1 MKMNE
6 LKLVY
11 FSPTGATRKAV
22 METARNIDLKSVSF
36 DFSVYKEKKPTLKFT
51 RNDLAIFG
59 IPVYYGRVPALFMEY
74 LQNISGDNTP
84 AALVATYGCREYEDA
99 LLELKT
105 EVESRGFK
113 VIGAAAFPAE
123 HSIVPTI
130 GARRPNK
137 TDLKTIAEFGVDLN
151 RRMRKEE
158 SFDHINL
165 QVPGSTPYKKYG
177 KNALF
182 PKADSSMCT
191 LCGACA
197 KACPAGAIP
206 VKEPK
211 KTDTKKCIGCMKCV
225 RVCKQ
230 NARSVNS
237 LKMKV
242 AEGKLRKVCQSDK
255 KAEIFL

>member
-1 MKMNE
+1 
-6 LKLVY
+6 
-11 FSPTGATRKAV
+11 
-22 METARNIDLKSVSF
+22 
-36 DFSVYKEKKPTLKFT
+36 
-51 RNDLAIFG
+51 
-59 IPVYYGRVPALFMEY
+59 MEY

-151 RRMRKEE
+151 RRIRKEE

-165 QVPGSTPYKKYG
+165 QVPGSTPYKKYEKMHFPESRFQYVHTLRRLCKSLSGRCDPG
-177 KNALF
+177 KRAE
-182 PKADSSMCT
+182 KDRY
-191 LCGACA
+191 
-197 KACPAGAIP
+197 
-206 VKEPK
+206 KE
-211 KTDTKKCIGCMKCV
+211 MYRLHEMR

>member
-51 RNDLAIFG
+51 RSDLAIFG

-74 LQNISGDNTP
+74 LQNISGNNTP

-99 LLELKT
+99 LLELKA

-137 TDLKTIAEFGVDLN
+137 TDLKTIAEFGVELN
-151 RRMRKEE
+151 RRIRKGE
-158 SFDHINL
+158 SFDHIDL

-177 KNALF
+177 KNSLF

>member
-151 RRMRKEE
+151 RRIRKEE

-191 LCGACA
+191 L
-197 KACPAGAIP
+197 
-206 VKEPK
+206 
-211 KTDTKKCIGCMKCV
+211 
-225 RVCKQ
+225 
-230 NARSVNS
+230 
-237 LKMKV
+237 
-242 AEGKLRKVCQSDK
+242 
-255 KAEIFL
+255 